1 MNMVLLERTMLI
13 SAIYWQPN
21 EGLLT
26 VRTADGANTQVG
38 GKLSQNELVDVLG
51 EMLAEQIQQP
61 ERKAPELSD
70 LVVHALRGGDLGY
83 LKTRESDGRVLVVPS
98 KQSNGNT
105 VPAEPDQN
113 DADDGPG
120 LRP

>member
-1 MNMVLLERTMLI
+1 MTMTLLEHTILI
-13 SAIYWQPN
+13 AAIYWQPN
-21 EGLLT
+21 ERLLT
-26 VRTADGANTQVG
+26 VRTADGANTQIG
-38 GKLSQNELVDVLG
+38 GTLSQDELADVLG

-61 ERKAPELSD
+61 ERRAPELSD

-83 LKTRESDGRVLVVPS
+83 LRTRESDGRVLVVPS
-98 KQSNGNT
+98 RQSNGNT
-105 VPAEPDQN
+105 VPADLDQN